1 MRLKLVPSET
11 KVDFFKLSKIT
22 FTASIIGMIVALVL
36 FFLLGLNFGIDFRGG
51 TTIRTDASIPIEVS
65 TYRSALSKLDLG
77 DVSITEVFDP
87 TKPDQNVA
95 QIRIEQQ

>member
-1 MRLKLVPSET
+1 MRLKLLPSET

-22 FTASIIGMIVALVL
+22 FGASIFGMIAALLL

-65 TYRSALSKLDLG
+65 TYRSALSKLNLG
-77 DVSITEVFDP
+77 DVSITEVFDWLAVEG
-87 TKPDQNVA
+87 DQLA
-95 QIRIEQQ
+95 YDD